1 VDDLIEVLVR
11 ESKPDFTT
19 GQYKVVL
26 KDKESDLVL
35 SIWVGYFEGN
45 SISMAL
51 EDSWAPRPMTHDL
64 IKNILNDLD
73 TRIGR
78 IIITDIKDNTFYAAI
93 GLVTGDGELLCDSR
107 PSDAIA
113 IAIRC
118 NAPIFVSKKLASK
131 MSDELDEM
139 FDSLEPEDTVH

>member
-1 VDDLIEVLVR
+1 MDDLIEVLVK

-26 KDKESDLVL
+26 KDKKSDLVL

-45 SISMAL
+45 SIALAL
-51 EDSWAPRPMTHDL
+51 EDTWSPRPMTHDL
-64 IKNILNDLD
+64 IKNILNDLG

-78 IIITDIKDNTFYAAI
+78 IIITDLKDNTFYAAI
-93 GLVTGDGELLCDSR
+93 GLVSGDGEILVDSR

-113 IAIRC
+113 VAIRC
-118 NAPIFVSKKLASK
+118 NVPIFVGRKLAVK
-131 MSDELDEM
+131 MSDELDEI

>member
-1 VDDLIEVLVR
+1 VDDLIEVLVK

-26 KDKESDLVL
+26 KDKNSDLVL

-45 SISMAL
+45 SIALAL
-51 EDSWAPRPMTHDL
+51 EDTWSPRPMTHDL

-73 TRIGR
+73 TRVGR
-78 IIITDIKDNTFYAAI
+78 IIITDLKDNTFYAAI
-93 GLVTGDGELLCDSR
+93 GLVSGDGEILVDSR

-113 IAIRC
+113 VAIRC
-118 NAPIFVSKKLASK
+118 NAPIFVSRKLAVK
-131 MSDELDEM
+131 MSDELDEI
-139 FDSLEPEDTVH
+139 FDRLEPEDTVH

>member
-1 VDDLIEVLVR
+1 MDDLIEVLVK

-26 KDKESDLVL
+26 KDKNSDLVL

-45 SISMAL
+45 SIALAL
-51 EDSWAPRPMTHDL
+51 EDTWSPRPMTHDL
-64 IKNILNDLD
+64 IKNILNDLA

-78 IIITDIKDNTFYAAI
+78 IIITDLKDNTFYAAI
-93 GLVTGDGELLCDSR
+93 GLVSGDGEILVDSR

-113 IAIRC
+113 VAIRC
-118 NAPIFVSKKLASK
+118 NAPIFVSRKLAVK
-131 MSDELDEM
+131 MSDELDEI
-139 FDSLEPEDTVH
+139 FDRLEPEDTVH

>member
-1 VDDLIEVLVR
+1 VDDLIEVLVK

-19 GQYKVVL
+19 GQYKVLL
-26 KDKESDLVL
+26 KDKKSDLVL

-45 SISMAL
+45 SIALAL
-51 EDSWAPRPMTHDL
+51 EDTWSPRPMTHDL
-64 IKNILNDLD
+64 IKNILNDLGA
-73 TRIGR
+73 RIGR
-78 IIITDIKDNTFYAAI
+78 IIITDLKDNTFYAAI
-93 GLVTGDGELLCDSR
+93 GLVSDDGEILVDSR

-113 IAIRC
+113 VAIRC
-118 NAPIFVSKKLASK
+118 NAPIFVGRKLAVK

>member
-1 VDDLIEVLVR
+1 MDDLIEVLVR

-19 GQYKVVL
+19 GQYKIVL
-26 KDKESDLVL
+26 KDKNSDLVL

-45 SISMAL
+45 AIALAL
-51 EDSWAPRPMTHDL
+51 EDTWAPRPMTHDL
-64 IKNILNDLD
+64 IKNILNDLNAV
-73 TRIGR
+73 IGR
-78 IIITDIKDNTFYAAI
+78 IIITDLKDNTFYAAI
-93 GLVTGDGELLCDSR
+93 GLIADERELLVDSR

-118 NAPIFVSKKLASK
+118 NAPIFVSRKLASK

-139 FDSLEPEDTVH
+139 FDRLEPEDTVH

>member
-19 GQYKVVL
+19 GQYKIVL
-26 KDKESDLVL
+26 KDKNSDLVL

-45 SISMAL
+45 AIALAL
-51 EDSWAPRPMTHDL
+51 EDTWAPRPMTHDL

-73 TRIGR
+73 AVVGR
-78 IIITDIKDNTFYAAI
+78 IIITDLKENTFYAAI
-93 GLVTGDGELLCDSR
+93 GLITDEREILVDSR

-118 NAPIFVSKKLASK
+118 NAPIFVSRKLASK
-131 MSDELDEM
+131 MLDELDEM
-139 FDSLEPEDTVH
+139 FDRLEPEYTVH

>member
-1 VDDLIEVLVR
+1 VDDLIEVLVK

-26 KDKESDLVL
+26 KDKNSDLVL

-45 SISMAL
+45 SIALAL
-51 EDSWAPRPMTHDL
+51 EDTWSPRPMTHDL
-64 IKNILNDLD
+64 IKNILSDLG

-78 IIITDIKDNTFYAAI
+78 IIITDLKDNTFYAAI
-93 GLVTGDGELLCDSR
+93 GLVSGDGEILVDSR

-113 IAIRC
+113 VAVRC
-118 NAPIFVSKKLASK
+118 NAPIFVSRKLAVR
-131 MSDELDEM
+131 MLDELDEI
-139 FDSLEPEDTVH
+139 FDRLEPEDTVH

>member
-1 VDDLIEVLVR
+1 MDDLIEVLVR

-19 GQYKVVL
+19 GQYKIVL
-26 KDKESDLVL
+26 KDKNSDLVL

-45 SISMAL
+45 AIALAL
-51 EDSWAPRPMTHDL
+51 EDTWAPRPMTHDL

-73 TRIGR
+73 AVVGR
-78 IIITDIKDNTFYAAI
+78 IIITDLKENTFYAAI
-93 GLVTGDGELLCDSR
+93 GLIADEREILVDSR

-118 NAPIFVSKKLASK
+118 NAPIFVSRKLASK

-139 FDSLEPEDTVH
+139 FDRLEPEDTVH